1 VRTFQRALLP
11 SSLPSAAGTA
21 VAARYRAA
29 ETDVAVGGD
38 WYAVVGLPDGLLGLA
53 IGDVAGHGV
62 DAVADMAAARF
73 SLRALALTEPRP
85 DVVLERLNQVVKVF
99 EGDAMIT
106 ALYGV
111 LDPHERSWTY
121 AAAGHP
127 PVVLRCSDGRTRL
140 LDEANDPPLGVA
152 TGFRTRQVQLEP
164 GATLVLY
171 TDGLVERRD
180 ESLTRGFERLLH
192 ACSRAPADPDGLCDH
207 LLREM
212 LGDHQNRDDVA
223 LVAVTL
229 TEA

>member
-1 VRTFQRALLP
+1 
-11 SSLPSAAGTA
+11 
-21 VAARYRAA
+21 
-29 ETDVAVGGD
+29 
-38 WYAVVGLPDGLLGLA
+38 
-53 IGDVAGHGV
+53 
-62 DAVADMAAARF
+62 
-73 SLRALALTEPRP
+73 
-85 DVVLERLNQVVKVF
+85 
-99 EGDAMIT
+99 
-106 ALYGV
+106 
-111 LDPHERSWTY
+111 
-121 AAAGHP
+121 
-127 PVVLRCSDGRTRL
+127 VVLRCSDGRTRL